1 LQKKDFDM
9 AHAIEK
15 VPSWLMIAVFVIIL
29 AILGFC
35 TDLFTFVVGTLI
47 MILIFAKGYDKENLH
62 DH

>member
-1 LQKKDFDM
+1 M